1 MVFNY
6 TKEAG
11 WRRHKMEIS
20 SEKWKLHIEII
31 VTDIR
36 FHEDKLLLRLRKI
49 EDNKQHLPQ

>member
-1 MVFNY
+1 
-6 TKEAG
+6 
-11 WRRHKMEIS
+11 MEIS

-49 EDNKQHLPQ
+49 EDNKQHLSQ